1 VVTRRHG
8 RRSRLSSGT
17 MSDIAETD
25 ESATVDGTQA
35 SLIPQEQDAQGKARA
50 EPGAAS
56 GGEGGQGVE
65 PQAVVEAVLFSTD
78 APLTAAK
85 LAQIL
90 DIGTPGDVKGHIE
103 ALNRRYEE
111 SASAFR
117 VQQIAGGYQMFTLP
131 AYAPWIAKL
140 RKARSESRLSQA
152 ALETLAIVAYK
163 QPIIRAD
170 IEAIRG
176 VAVGDL
182 LVRLREMKLIKI
194 VGRAEEVGRPLLYG
208 TTKRFLEVFGLSSI
222 KDLPKLDE
230 EESGAV
236 PKLKLVEKP
245 AQEEPGQPS
254 FEDEAPPPAD

>member
-1 VVTRRHG
+1 
-8 RRSRLSSGT
+8 
-17 MSDIAETD
+17 MSDIVETD
-25 ESATVDGTQA
+25 ESASIDKTQA
-35 SLIPQEQDAQGKARA
+35 SLTPQEQDVQGGARA

-56 GGEGGQGVE
+56 TLEGGQDVE

-90 DIGTPGDVKGHIE
+90 GIGTPGDVKRHIE

-117 VQQIAGGYQMFTLP
+117 VQEIAGGYQMFTLP
-131 AYAPWIAKL
+131 AFGPWIAKL

-170 IEAIRG
+170 VESIRG
-176 VAVGDL
+176 VAVGDML
-182 LVRLREMKLIKI
+182 LRLREMKLIKI

-222 KDLPKLDE
+222 KDLPRLDE
-230 EESGAV
+230 EESGVV
-236 PKLKLVEKP
+236 PKLKLV
-245 AQEEPGQPS
+245 QEPSQEDPEQPS
-254 FEDEAPPPAD
+254 VEDEAQPPAD